1 MTQQPDGPD
10 ERDLTNEMEQARE
23 RYRLEREKR
32 LRSDGLAQ
40 YRELAGDYEEFDRD
54 PYVEPGF
61 TREPIVED
69 TQVVIVGG
77 GFAGMLTAINLKAR
91 GVHDV
96 RIVEKAGD
104 FGGTWYWNR
113 YPGCMCDVE
122 SYTYLPLLE
131 ETGYMPTEKYAS
143 APEIFAYCQ
152 QLGRHF
158 DLYPHALFQT
168 EIDTAEWDEHALR
181 WTVTTTRGDRLS
193 SQFFVTAGGILHKAK
208 LPGIPGIEDFQGRAF
223 HTSRW
228 DYGFTGGGPREPMD
242 ALADKRVGIIGTGA
256 TAVQAVP
263 RLAEAAKEV
272 FVFQRTPSAVGVRG
286 NGPTDEE
293 WYRSLEPGWQAER
306 IRNFT
311 QAVTGHKPER
321 DLVGDGWTDV
331 MWDDTQTAT
340 DSVDEAAALEA
351 SDFATMSEL
360 RDRVERVVE
369 DPATADL
376 LKPWYGKHCKRVCF
390 HDEYLAAFNRPNVH
404 LVDTDG
410 RGVEAVAADG
420 VIAGGQEYPLDLLV
434 FASGFEVTTDLEH
447 RLGFDP
453 RGRGG
458 VAMSERWHD
467 GAHTLHGVLSAE
479 FPNMMMISLV
489 QAGFGTNFLHFLSE
503 SARHVAWLI
512 ATCIDEQV
520 TTIEAT
526 PQAEEEWLGVLLEVA
541 GGIADYSRSCT
552 PGYYNGEQGQNPKA
566 ARNLV
571 YTGSLLDY
579 AGYLERWREADG
591 FPGAEVQRNEMS
603 DQRAR

>member
-1 MTQQPDGPD
+1 MT
-10 ERDLTNEMEQARE
+10 EQESDQAAMAEARE
-23 RYRLEREKR
+23 RYRKEREKR
-32 LRSDGLAQ
+32 LRAEGQAQ
-40 YRELAGDYEEFDRD
+40 YQELKGDYAEFDRD
-54 PYVEPGF
+54 PFAEPGF
-61 TREPIVED
+61 TRDAITEECE
-69 TQVVIVGG
+69 VVIVGG

-91 GVHDV
+91 GIDDI
-96 RIVEKAGD
+96 RIVDKAGD

-143 APEIFAYCQ
+143 APEIFGYCQ
-152 QLGRHF
+152 HMARHF
-158 DLYPHALFQT
+158 DLYRHGLLQT
-168 EIDTAEWDEHALR
+168 EIDTAEWDDD
-181 WTVTTTRGDRLS
+181 TTRWIVRTSRGDELRPR
-193 SQFFVTAGGILHKAK
+193 FFVTAGGILHKAK
-208 LPGIPGIEDFQGRAF
+208 LPGIPGIEDFEGRAF

-228 DYGFTGGGPREPMD
+228 DYGYTGGAPGVPMD
-242 ALADKRVGIIGTGA
+242 QLSDKRVAIVGTGA

-263 RLAEAAKEV
+263 QLARAAKELY
-272 FVFQRTPSAVGVRG
+272 VFQRTPSPVGQRD

-293 WYRSLEPGWQAER
+293 WFASLEPGWQAER

-311 QAVTGHKPER
+311 QAVTGKKPER
-321 DLVGDGWTDV
+321 DLVGDGWTRV
-331 MWDDTQTAT
+331 MWDDTQTRT
-340 DSVDEAAALEA
+340 DDPDLAAEMER
-351 SDFATMSEL
+351 SDFETMEEL
-360 RDRVERVVE
+360 RARVDRLVE
-369 DPATADL
+369 DPETAAK

-390 HDEYLAAFNRPNVH
+390 HDDYLPAFNRPNVH

-410 RGVEAVAADG
+410 RGVEAVTPKG
-420 VIAGGQEYPLDLLV
+420 LVAGGVEYPVDLIV

-467 GAHTLHGVLSAE
+467 GAHTLHGILSAE

-503 SARHVAWLI
+503 SAKHVAWLI
-512 ATCIDEQV
+512 ATCIESGV

-526 PQAEEEWLGVLLEVA
+526 PEAEEQGLRTRLGGA
-541 GGIADYSRSCT
+541 MGIADYSNNCT
-552 PGYYNGEQGQNPKA
+552 PGYYNSEQERDAKA

-571 YTGSLLDY
+571 YTGSLLEY
-579 AGYLERWREADG
+579 AGYLERWRDEGG
-591 FPGAEVQRNEMS
+591 FPGALVEHAPAET
-603 DQRAR
+603 

>member
-1 MTQQPDGPD
+1 MT
-10 ERDLTNEMEQARE
+10 EQESDQAAMAEARE
-23 RYRLEREKR
+23 RYRKEREKR
-32 LRSDGLAQ
+32 LRAEGQAQ
-40 YRELAGDYEEFDRD
+40 YQELKGDYAEFDRD
-54 PYVEPGF
+54 PFAEPGF
-61 TREPIVED
+61 TRDAITEECE
-69 TQVVIVGG
+69 VVIVGG

-91 GVHDV
+91 GIDDI
-96 RIVEKAGD
+96 RIVDKAGD

-143 APEIFAYCQ
+143 APEIFGYCQ
-152 QLGRHF
+152 RMARHF
-158 DLYPHALFQT
+158 DLYRHGLFQT
-168 EIDTAEWDEHALR
+168 EIDTAEWDDDTAR
-181 WTVTTTRGDRLS
+181 WIVRTSRGDELRPR
-193 SQFFVTAGGILHKAK
+193 FFVTAGGILHKAK
-208 LPGIPGIEDFQGRAF
+208 LPGIPGIEDFEGRAF

-228 DYGFTGGGPREPMD
+228 DYGYTGGAPGVPMD
-242 ALADKRVGIIGTGA
+242 QLADKRVAIIGTGA

-263 RLAEAAKEV
+263 QLARAAKEL
-272 FVFQRTPSAVGVRG
+272 FVFQRTPSPVGQRD

-293 WYRSLEPGWQAER
+293 WFASLEPGWQAER

-311 QAVTGHKPER
+311 QAVTGKKPER
-321 DLVGDGWTDV
+321 DLVGDGWTRV
-331 MWDDTQTAT
+331 MWDDTQTRT
-340 DSVDEAAALEA
+340 DDPNLAAEMER
-351 SDFATMSEL
+351 SDFETMEEL
-360 RDRVERVVE
+360 RARVDRLVE
-369 DPATADL
+369 DPETAAK

-390 HDEYLAAFNRPNVH
+390 HDDYLPAFNRPNVH

-410 RGVEAVAADG
+410 RGVEAVTPKG
-420 VIAGGQEYPLDLLV
+420 LVAGGFEYPVDLIV

-467 GAHTLHGVLSAE
+467 GAHTLHGILSAE

-503 SARHVAWLI
+503 SAKHVAWLI
-512 ATCIDEQV
+512 ATCIESGV

-526 PQAEEEWLGVLLEVA
+526 PEAEEQWLRTLLGVA
-541 GGIADYSRSCT
+541 MGIADYSNNCT
-552 PGYYNGEQGQNPKA
+552 PGYYNSEQERDAKA

-571 YTGSLLDY
+571 YTGSLLEY
-579 AGYLERWREADG
+579 AGYLERWRDEGG
-591 FPGAEVQRNEMS
+591 FPGALVERSPAE
-603 DQRAR
+603 A